1 MAQSTVVSSFFWKF
15 LERSTAQLLNFAI
28 QLVLARILMPEDFG
42 SIAIIT
48 AIINYATIF
57 VQSGLA
63 TVIVQRKDISKGD
76 ISTLLTSSLFIA
88 FVLYWLLFFLSPYI
102 SNYYEM
108 PDLVWP
114 IRVMSLSLFLASFN
128 SIQTAQYT
136 REFRFK
142 SLFYR
147 SLIAIPISG
156 FVGVYL
162 ALKGFG
168 IWALVVQSLL
178 NTIVVIIYMWFDK
191 NIYVK
196 FGFSLERAKSLY
208 SFTWRILASGL
219 LSSFSDTL
227 RTMII
232 GKCYTRD
239 NLAYYDKAYT
249 YSGLLTQT
257 IDTSIMGVLLPTFSR
272 VQDDSDSLINKARKS
287 VSMTAFIMF
296 PLLLGA
302 CAMAKP
308 LIILLLTEKW
318 AGCIVFFMLF
328 CIFRLPVSIVMIDK
342 QVYLAL
348 GNSKIGLFWEIYL
361 LVANVVMLLITMR
374 ISLIAIA
381 LGAIAVQYIGDII
394 VFVISS
400 KIYGYKLLY
409 RFLDIWK
416 PLISA
421 GAMSLV
427 MFSLTKLELSNIYIL
442 LLQVL
447 LGVSTFL
454 LLEFILR
461 DSNLKILSTMLNIRK
476 K

>member
-1 MAQSTVVSSFFWKF
+1 
-15 LERSTAQLLNFAI
+15 
-28 QLVLARILMPEDFG
+28 
-42 SIAIIT
+42 
-48 AIINYATIF
+48 
-57 VQSGLA
+57 
-63 TVIVQRKDISKGD
+63 
-76 ISTLLTSSLFIA
+76 
-88 FVLYWLLFFLSPYI
+88 
-102 SNYYEM
+102 
-108 PDLVWP
+108 
-114 IRVMSLSLFLASFN
+114 
-128 SIQTAQYT
+128 
-136 REFRFK
+136 
-142 SLFYR
+142 
-147 SLIAIPISG
+147 
-156 FVGVYL
+156 
-162 ALKGFG
+162 
-168 IWALVVQSLL
+168 
-178 NTIVVIIYMWFDK
+178 
-191 NIYVK
+191 
-196 FGFSLERAKSLY
+196 
-208 SFTWRILASGL
+208 
-219 LSSFSDTL
+219 
-227 RTMII
+227 
-232 GKCYTRD
+232 
-239 NLAYYDKAYT
+239 
-249 YSGLLTQT
+249 
-257 IDTSIMGVLLPTFSR
+257 
-272 VQDDSDSLINKARKS
+272 
-287 VSMTAFIMF
+287 
-296 PLLLGA
+296 
-302 CAMAKP
+302 
-308 LIILLLTEKW
+308 
-318 AGCIVFFMLF
+318 
-328 CIFRLPVSIVMIDK
+328 MIDK